1 MLLKNQEAGYAKH
14 YELNPHSQLICIVI
28 TIISLVTYSEM
39 KSDDIFPETEKTTIP
54 LGNNWRCLACFTS
67 ATLSWLPGS
76 LLTLH
81 SQPSPQTVQ
90 RVEVGQVD
98 ELRITKDLEVIGSL
112 EPFLEIE
119 ISSQAQGLI
128 ISMPVDEGK
137 RVSKGDLLFE
147 LDALAEEIALRRA
160 KAELEKSQTELRKL
174 KAGYLPQEIE
184 EARKRVNAN
193 EAINAAAEDGWK
205 RIQRLEEQGIVS
217 ASELIK
223 AQTDLEVTRSQVSQS
238 SARLLLLEQGYR
250 NEDIQIAA
258 AEVKVQQALVAGIEK
273 RIADTRIEAPAAGV
287 IVTRLK
293 DLAEWTNS
301 GERVLVMVVDNEM
314 KLRIEVPQKNVPSIK
329 PGQKATVQVPG
340 LEDHR
345 FTAEVVNLVPKARL
359 GSRNFPVILRLKNK
373 DRRLASGMFAKVRL
387 HLENDRMGL
396 TVPRTAIQFRGEDLV
411 VYRVDPLPA
420 EAKQSGKTTFSS
432 AQLPGAA
439 GKNATVQDAV
449 AVEVKVIV
457 TEELD
462 KEIVI
467 QPIRSDE
474 LWKGCEVVIMGGTR
488 LTNRS
493 PLHRLRDAGFPPDKS

>member
-1 MLLKNQEAGYAKH
+1 
-14 YELNPHSQLICIVI
+14 
-28 TIISLVTYSEM
+28 M

-217 ASELIK
+217 ARELIK

-314 KLRIEVPQKNVPSIK
+314 KLRIEVPQKNVPSI
-329 PGQKATVQVPG
+329 
-340 LEDHR
+340 
-345 FTAEVVNLVPKARL
+345 
-359 GSRNFPVILRLKNK
+359 
-373 DRRLASGMFAKVRL
+373 
-387 HLENDRMGL
+387 
-396 TVPRTAIQFRGEDLV
+396 
-411 VYRVDPLPA
+411 
-420 EAKQSGKTTFSS
+420 
-432 AQLPGAA
+432 
-439 GKNATVQDAV
+439 
-449 AVEVKVIV
+449 
-457 TEELD
+457 
-462 KEIVI
+462 
-467 QPIRSDE
+467 
-474 LWKGCEVVIMGGTR
+474 
-488 LTNRS
+488 
-493 PLHRLRDAGFPPDKS
+493 